1 MIIEFPIEDS
11 VRMRSSVRSYADR
24 QIEPEKIVAIKQFA
38 KALDNPFGKKVVF
51 RFFDANAL
59 TNQQAGSADGHE
71 GIDSCGQQEG
81 ARDAR
86 QHAPSTKPQ
95 KIGTYGVIKG
105 ASQFVGASIKRE
117 PMALEAL
124 GYEMEVLVLYLT
136 SLDLGSCWLGGTFD
150 REGFAEAMDVGEDW
164 LLPAITP
171 YGYGAQKMHLKENL
185 MRRLVGAEK
194 RKPWEQLFF
203 YNNFDTPLTKQLA
216 EDLAIPL
223 EMVRLGPSA
232 SNKQPW
238 RVLVKD
244 EVLHFFEDKSPG
256 YSAVFSYDI
265 QRIDMGIAAAH
276 FELSAREKGI
286 AGRLEADVEV
296 GLELPNSYEY
306 VFSWCRE

>member
-1 MIIEFPIEDS
+1 MIIEFPIEDI
-11 VRMRSSVRSYADR
+11 VKKRSSVRNYLDR
-24 QIEPEKIVAIKQFA
+24 QIEPEKIIAIRRFVEE
-38 KALDNPFGKKVVF
+38 LDNPFGKEVIF
-51 RFFDANAL
+51 RFFDANTLA
-59 TNQQAGSADGHE
+59 NQQTEKLADQREATSAD
-71 GIDSCGQQEG
+71 
-81 ARDAR
+81 
-86 QHAPSTKPQ
+86 PQ

-105 ASQFVGASIKRE
+105 ANHFIGASIKRE

-124 GYEMEVLVLYLT
+124 GYETEVLVLYLT

-150 REGFAEAMDVGEDW
+150 REGFAETMDIGVDW

-203 YNNFDTPLTKQLA
+203 CSNFDTPLTKQLA
-216 EDLAIPL
+216 GDLAFPL

-244 EVLHFFEDKSPG
+244 NVMHFFEDKSPG
-256 YSAVFSYDI
+256 YSAVFS
-265 QRIDMGIAAAH
+265 
-276 FELSAREKGI
+276 
-286 AGRLEADVEV
+286 
-296 GLELPNSYEY
+296 
-306 VFSWCRE
+306 